1 MSISPLLAAYDKRH
15 AIPPFSKILLAYE
28 ADCPD
33 KSLRLGQWF
42 FNRCLRGMNAEI
54 KYPYNLDAL
63 YNSTDFQ
70 VIFEILEK
78 MYRDYQW
85 PLY

>member
-1 MSISPLLAAYDKRH
+1 MATFP
-15 AIPPFSKILLAYE
+15 PPFSKILLAYE

-33 KSLRLGQWF
+33 KSLRIGQYF
-42 FNRCLRGMNAEI
+42 FNKYLNGTVREI

-70 VIFEILEK
+70 VVFEILEK

>member
-1 MSISPLLAAYDKRH
+1 MKPNP
-15 AIPPFSKILLAYE
+15 PPFSKILSEYE
-28 ADCPD
+28 KDQPQ
-33 KSLRLGQWF
+33 KTLRVGQWF
-42 FNRCLRGMNAEI
+42 FNKYLRDVVREI

-78 MYRDYQW
+78 MYLDYQW
-85 PLY
+85 EM

>member
-1 MSISPLLAAYDKRH
+1 MATNP
-15 AIPPFSKILLAYE
+15 PPFYKILATYE
-28 ADCPD
+28 EQDP
-33 KSLRLGQWF
+33 KKIQRVGQWF
-42 FNRCLRGMNAEI
+42 FNRYLRGVLVEV

-78 MYRDYQW
+78 MYQDYQW
-85 PLY
+85 EM

>member
-1 MSISPLLAAYDKRH
+1 MT
-15 AIPPFSKILLAYE
+15 PPPYSKILLTYE
-28 ADCPD
+28 AADPH
-33 KSLRLGQWF
+33 KHLRIGQWF
-42 FNRCLRGMNAEI
+42 FNTYLNGTVREI

>member
-1 MSISPLLAAYDKRH
+1 MATNP
-15 AIPPFSKILLAYE
+15 PPFHKILATYE
-28 ADCPD
+28 EHDP
-33 KSLRLGQWF
+33 KKIQRVGQWF
-42 FNRCLRGMNAEI
+42 FNRYLRGVLVEV

-78 MYRDYQW
+78 MYQDYQW
-85 PLY
+85 EM